1 MCMNNVVALIVTSIV
16 LLSALSGLVGPVFA
30 QQKVTI
36 CHKPPGN
43 PENAQ
48 TITVGRNA
56 VATHLAH
63 GDTLGPCTTVP
74 PPPPTD
80 TKITLTKVVNGPHSP
95 ADFTICVTT
104 SDDPNSEVGGTPATP
119 PCAPGSASGFT
130 YIIENP
136 GYLFITEIPP
146 PTYRMHHQCQSPI
159 NAGEDRLCT
168 VINDFTG

>member
-1 MCMNNVVALIVTSIV
+1 MMKVVILIITSAL
-16 LLSALSGLVGPVFA
+16 LLSSLSGLVNPIFA

-36 CHKPPGN
+36 CHIPPGN
-43 PENAQ
+43 PENAH
-48 TITVGRNA
+48 TIAVNNNA
-56 VATHLAH
+56 VPSHLAH
-63 GDTLGPCTTVP
+63 GDTLGACSTGP

-80 TKITLTKVVNGPHSP
+80 TKITITKVVNGPHSP
-95 ADFTICVTT
+95 EDFTICVTT
-104 SDDPNSEVGGTPATP
+104 SNDPNSEVGGTPATP
-119 PCAPGSASGFT
+119 PCAPGSGSGFT

-146 PTYRMHHQCQSPI
+146 SSYTMHHQCQSPI